1 MKKHMIEQAL
11 TDIDPVFVAE
21 AGTACTAATVR
32 RPAWKRTLLVAACLA
47 LAFAF
52 AVGASGLYG
61 DWNLWFITD
70 EVGNREMAGEIL
82 YGGTELPEESK
93 QLVREKAAGMVSDI
107 PGENWYL
114 VRFDFT
120 TLDEMEAFLGTK
132 LIRSSLYPVSTEEE
146 IYCTVSYSYGDKMGD
161 SGVYSY
167 ESFSGHGRYAFD
179 TGVWNPKATKNPCKI
194 VHDTTFY
201 FRETDGA
208 HGFETSGFGTEE
220 TQFTNR
226 ELPALSTTATVATK
240 LLNGGS
246 SYLFFCANDMS
257 YNIFCSFEPDVPT
270 DFLNSLY

>member
-52 AVGASGLYG
+52 AAGASGLYG

-93 QLVREKAAGMVSDI
+93 QLVREKAAGQLD
-107 PGENWYL
+107 ENGSAIIE
-114 VRFDFT
+114 FDFH
-120 TLDEMEAFLGTK
+120 TLEEMEAFLGIK
-132 LIRSSLYPVSTEEE
+132 LIRSSLYPVSTEER
-146 IYCTVSYSYGDKMGD
+146 ICCTVFYSCGDKMGD
-161 SGVYSY
+161 SGVYPFERFMGSCDY
-167 ESFSGHGRYAFD
+167 DFD
-179 TGVWNPKATKNPCKI
+179 TGVWNPKATKIPSKI
-194 VHDTTFY
+194 TYHTSVH
-201 FRETDGA
+201 FRENKGSRR
-208 HGFETSGFGTEE
+208 FETSGFVTDDTE
-220 TQFTNR
+220 FLNK
-226 ELPALSTTATVATK
+226 ELPALSATASIATHMSQ
-240 LLNGGS
+240 S
-246 SYLFFCANDMS
+246 SYAFFAANDLS
-257 YNIFCSFEPDVPT
+257 YTIYCTLEPDVPT